1 MILQGKVMVEPQYLG
16 RHNASGRDVYLLT
29 LNSLNTL
36 FFLPTSEVAHFACL
50 CALNAKSLP
59 PDEIG
64 RFCSRLLDL
73 GCAYFCAW
81 GTESERVHD
90 IMDEMVVGGT
100 PPFSYVGCV
109 MTTWHAAESLED
121 VLGFFLNWTQPDEE
135 FAPNGCRVAVII
147 SISGARH
154 DREIV
159 QSVCGHLLA

>member
-100 PPFSYVGCV
+100 PPF
-109 MTTWHAAESLED
+109 LIRR
-121 VLGFFLNWTQPDEE
+121 L
-135 FAPNGCRVAVII
+135 
-147 SISGARH
+147 RH
-154 DREIV
+154 DDVACSGIARRRT
-159 QSVCGHLLA
+159 GLLSQLDATG